1 MNSFRRLTVFLA
13 EDSPDD
19 IEIAKRAFK
28 RTKFGCA
35 LVIARDG
42 EEALNKLKEASFR
55 PDVVILDINLPKL
68 TGLQVLERTRNE
80 KRLFGVPFIMLSASD
95 REEDVRASYELGAN
109 SYIQKPVVF
118 ENFVETLS
126 VLEKY
131 WFEVARL
138 PRSA

>member
-1 MNSFRRLTVFLA
+1 VNKFRRLTVFLA
-13 EDSPDD
+13 EDNPDD

-28 RTKFGCA
+28 RSKLGYD

-42 EEALNKLKEASFR
+42 EEALKKLKEASFH
-55 PDVVILDINLPKL
+55 PDFVLMDINLPKL
-68 TGLQVLERTRNE
+68 TGLQVLERVRKE
-80 KRLFGVPFIMLSASD
+80 KRLIGVPFVMLSASD

-109 SYIQKPVVF
+109 SYIQKPVAF
-118 ENFVETLS
+118 EDFVETLA